1 MKRWLLAAGGLIGA
15 LLCTARAEYI
25 RITYTLSPNKSVTET
40 AAAAAETPGE
50 DGEGPG
56 RRRRAAPRPQQ
67 PPPQVKPQNG
77 ITVDK
82 TTIKADAVVEY
93 KSYVMKAFLTGTH
106 SARRFPVIRHKWGQ
120 TAMIPNSDITL
131 TAIQEK
137 GIALPPVSKR
147 YAMKKK
153 ELLKG
158 VKLEDQADKWIELG
172 KWALAHGMTDEIP
185 NVMDNVVKTKSKDPA
200 IVSILTAYQ
209 TMDAA
214 MKKRVDKDEAVFS
227 RWREKFGS
235 NLRAYHDPYSPS
247 PASGHYTAIYRSE
260 SLDPTEVKSFI
271 ARLEEHYRGFF
282 YWFALRGTIL
292 KVPDY
297 RLIVLM
303 TDNPDQFHFLKQVFD
318 NPVQV
323 EDGFCSRRGNLLV
336 CSSVR
341 LDSTYKALN
350 QATQSLWLSGWSKE
364 RLLQGVGRDTATPEE
379 NARNQILALVMQAM
393 QEESNIATITNLGT
407 EQLLTATDLIPHGV
421 VAPEW
426 FLFGCCS
433 YFETPKGAYWPGIGA
448 PSWRYLAKWKTLEEP
463 KNRLLP
469 SPEAMRLVVSDEM
482 FQRALQSKNE
492 EDILVARTY
501 SWALVYFLEEVHHE
515 ELVRYFTAMRG
526 LPRDL
531 QFDPNTLVMTFATS
545 FDLLA
550 AMNRS
555 EIDEV
560 KWAKL
565 AREWY
570 DFLHYTNF
578 EASEAYIDAV
588 KDFGWGDPGKPLDS
602 SPQLRYGRPR
612 D

>member
-1 MKRWLLAAGGLIGA
+1 MKRWLLAAGGLMGA
-15 LLCTARAEYI
+15 LLCSARAEYM
-25 RITYTLSPNKSVTET
+25 RITYSLSPSKSLTET
-40 AAAAAETPGE
+40 AAAGQPSD
-50 DGEGPG
+50 DGESPRRGG
-56 RRRRAAPRPQQ
+56 RRAQ
-67 PPPQVKPQNG
+67 PPPQAKQPQ
-77 ITVDK
+77 TTQTKVDS
-82 TTIKADAVVEY
+82 TTIKAEAVVEWTR
-93 KSYVMKAFLTGTH
+93 STVRAFRTASN
-106 SARRFPVIRHKWGQ
+106 SARAFPVIYHKWGK
-120 TAMIPNSDITL
+120 TALIPNRDITL

-137 GIALPPVSKR
+137 GINLPPVSKR
-147 YAMKKK
+147 YASKKK
-153 ELLKG
+153 ALLKG

-185 NVMDNVVKTKSKDPA
+185 NVMDNVAKTKSKDPT
-200 IVSILTAYQ
+200 IVSILAAYQ

-214 MKKRVDKDEAVFS
+214 MKRGVTRDEAMFA
-227 RWREKFGS
+227 RWRDRFGS
-235 NLRAYHDPYSPS
+235 NLRVYHDPTSTSP
-247 PASGHYTAIYRSE
+247 PSGHYTAVYRSE
-260 SLDPTEVKSFI
+260 STDPTEVKSFI

-303 TDNPDQFHFLKQVFD
+303 TDNPKQFGFLKEVFD

-323 EDGFCSRRGNLLV
+323 EDGFCSRRDNILV

-341 LDSTYKALN
+341 LDSSYKALD

-364 RLLQGVGRDTATPEE
+364 RLLQGVAKDTATPEE
-379 NARNQILALVMQAM
+379 NARNQILALVLQAM

-407 EQLLTATDLIPHGV
+407 EQLLTATDLIPRGV

-448 PSWRYLAKWKTLEEP
+448 PSWRYLAKWKTMEDS
-463 KNRLLP
+463 NRLLP
-469 SPEAMRLVVSDEM
+469 SPEAMRLLVSDEM
-482 FQRALQSKNE
+482 FQSALQSKNE

-501 SWALVYFLEEVHHE
+501 AWALVYFLEEVHHE
-515 ELVRYFTAMRG
+515 ELQRYFATIRA

-531 QFDPNTLVMTFATS
+531 QFDPNTLVTNFATS

-555 EIDEV
+555 EVDQM

-588 KDFGWGDPGKPLDS
+588 KDFGLTDPLKGETFIKKKLHD
-602 SPQLRYGRPR
+602 
-612 D
+612 